1 MLYQGIMVSDVPNMA
16 MIIGYINASWTLKV
30 DIAADYICRLINY
43 MDKNGYDQ
51 VIAQGDQTELMEDT
65 VMGSLSSGYIARAA
79 DVMPKQ
85 GKHAPWNVTN
95 NYLADRKVLKNAK
108 FEDSVLK
115 FQKHTGVDSRKPK
128 LVS

>member
-1 MLYQGIMVSDVPNMA
+1 MLYRGVMVSDVPNMA

-30 DIAADYICRLINY
+30 DIASEYICKLINH

-51 VIAQGDQTELMEDT
+51 VIPQGDATELMEDT

-85 GKHAPWNVTN
+85 GKHAPWKVSN
-95 NYLADRKVLKNAK
+95 NYLADRKELKQAS
-108 FEDSVLK
+108 FDDGVLK
-115 FQKHTGVDSRKPK
+115 FEKKSSSSNVKPR